1 MIYSRCGK
9 PREVYYGWRVNM
21 LLRTLLMMIT
31 SRRRTHQDFRDVGR
45 VTMRV
50 MPGDL
55 DLLRHVNNGIYL
67 SLMDL
72 GRMDLMI
79 RSGKWRELGTRG
91 WYPVAASVTVTYRR
105 SLRLWQRYV
114 LETRVLGFDDKA
126 LYLQQRFVRDN
137 EVYVEGLMRARFLKT
152 AGGTVTVAELGD
164 LAGIDPATMPIP
176 SWVANWA
183 KDVALPPAKASFPS
197 DWP

>member
-1 MIYSRCGK
+1 
-9 PREVYYGWRVNM
+9 M

-31 SRRRTHQDFRDVGR
+31 SRRKPRKDFREVGR
-45 VTMRV
+45 ITMRV
-50 MPGDL
+50 MPNDL

-79 RSGKWRELGTRG
+79 RTGKWQELGRRG

-105 SLRLWQRYV
+105 SLRLWEKYT
-114 LETRVLGFDDKA
+114 LETKMVGFDEKA
-126 LYLQQRFVRDN
+126 MYVEQRFVRDN
-137 EVYVEGLMRARFLKT
+137 EVYVNAIMRARFLKKT
-152 AGGTVTVAELGD
+152 GGTVTIAELGE
-164 LAGIDPATMPIP
+164 LAGIDPTTMPIP
-176 SWVANWA
+176 EWIATWA
-183 KDVALPPAKASFPS
+183 KDAALPPAKASFAS

>member
-1 MIYSRCGK
+1 
-9 PREVYYGWRVNM
+9 M

-31 SRRRTHQDFRDVGR
+31 SRRRPQQDFREVGR

-50 MPGDL
+50 LPNDL
-55 DLLRHVNNGIYL
+55 DLLGHVNNGMYL

-79 RSGKWRELGTRG
+79 RSGRWQQLRSLG
-91 WYPVAASVTVTYRR
+91 WLPVAASVSVTYRR
-105 SLRLWQRYV
+105 SLRLWEKYT

-126 LYLQQRFVRDN
+126 MYVEQRFVRDN
-137 EVYVEGLMRARFLKT
+137 EVYVVGIMRARFLKKS
-152 AGGTVTVAELGD
+152 GGTVTVAEMGT

-176 SWVANWA
+176 TWIAAWSNAA
-183 KDVALPPAKASFPS
+183 ALPPAKASLPS
-197 DWP
+197 DWS